1 MTKKENRR
9 TRLIKRLMKLEGVS
23 TEEFA
28 KKLGTNP
35 AGLYLKNAKNRYSID
50 DMMKL
55 LNMRGFRLLIEDEF
69 YNIHGTIRPEFFID
83 DEEQAMGEMEKWY
96 S

>member
-1 MTKKENRR
+1 MKDNRR

-35 AGLYLKNAKNRYSID
+35 EGLYLKNAKNRYSID

-55 LNMRGFRLLIEDEF
+55 LNMRGFRLLIEDEAH
-69 YNIHGTIRPEFFID
+69 NIFGTIRPEFFID
-83 DEEQAMGEMEKWY
+83 DEEQEMGDMEKWY